1 MTKPRKIK
9 PNPKPKRRP
18 NYIRQWRKH
27 RGLTQ
32 EQLAER
38 IGTTHATVS
47 RIERG
52 LQDFTGEFLELAADA
67 LMCEPPDL
75 LIRDPTDT
83 ESIWSL
89 WQRAQP
95 GERRQIVA
103 LSDAL
108 LKSRQAGNG

>member
-1 MTKPRKIK
+1 MSRQRKIT

-52 LQDFTGEFLELAADA
+52 LQDFTGEFLELTADA

-89 WQRAQP
+89 WERAQP